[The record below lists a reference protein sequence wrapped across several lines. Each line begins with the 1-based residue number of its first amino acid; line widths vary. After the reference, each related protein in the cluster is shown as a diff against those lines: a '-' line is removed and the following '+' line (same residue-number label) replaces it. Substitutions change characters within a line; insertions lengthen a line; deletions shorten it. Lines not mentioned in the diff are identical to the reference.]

1 MASIN
6 ELGSSERIQ
15 RKVERIKR
23 HARKA
28 QMPTDDQAKD
38 ALDSSQGELH
48 QQLEETNGGVERERE
63 TVEVGYVQSEY
74 L

>member
-1 MASIN
+1 
-6 ELGSSERIQ
+6 
-15 RKVERIKR
+15 
-23 HARKA
+23 
-28 QMPTDDQAKD
+28 MPTDDQAKD